1 MRIIVFICSVLLSL
15 NSYSQ
20 LIINEFSNGSSG
32 SKEFFELV
40 VEGSPGSF
48 QDIRNWI
55 VDDHSGFYGCG
66 SGNGIASGHLKFA
79 NHQNWQCVP
88 AGSIILLYNPADVN
102 TSISIANDPTDS
114 NNDGVYVLPIT
125 TGTYLEGNS
134 STPSSSSCNSFT
146 GPYSTPGSWS
156 IIALGNGADAA
167 QVIDPSNT
175 STAHHA
181 VGYGGI
187 NGPNPAIYFNGS
199 GSGTNFSFV
208 NTTNDQ
214 WSLQANW
221 TSGNASSNDSP
232 GSPNNT
238 ANANWLASMAL
249 TVDADTTQGCAPF
262 NVNFTTNSNIPG
274 YTYSWDFGDNNSG
287 NGSTT
292 SHTYTTT
299 GSYNAV
305 LTIGTPAG
313 CSIQR
318 TIPISITG
326 GGSVTAP
333 SLNSVCTNQ
342 QPFALP
348 GGTPAGGSWSGNGVS
363 SNTFDPQTAGV
374 GTHNLT
380 YTVSGACGGSDQV
393 SITVQNSP
401 NAQFSL
407 QSTTICA
414 NADPVNLNNSGGGT
428 FFGNGVANNTFNPS
442 TAGPGSHSIGYAVSN
457 GNCSDTTYQTISVIN
472 NPQINWTLPD
482 TICYGQNRTF
492 IGGAAPQGGD
502 YFLNGSQLADDS
514 IDVSNLNVDS
524 TYTLAYSLG
533 STNCFASD
541 TQIVYIEDNPSVNI
555 QFSGDTIRC
564 NSNPAQL
571 TAAGNGR
578 LIWNNGSNSGSITA
592 STSGTYWAER
602 NNYCGSDREEI
613 SFSFY
618 EDPQLSLDENLITI
632 CKGEEAVINA
642 SSNIND
648 VNWSN
653 GVTGNQIIVNQP
665 GKYTATV
672 TNECGSMSKQT
683 VLQVESPEVK
693 IKHNS
698 VKLKEYD
705 FEAIPSNYDEYSW
718 FIDDVLVETYPD
730 FRYLFSDPGE
740 HEIVVET
747 KTRNSCLAS
756 DTVLIELQNIDN
768 VFIPNAFTPNGDGI
782 NDRLKIEGEK
792 PQFFEA
798 IVFNRWGEEIARWT
812 DIQDSWDGKYRGK
825 VCADGV
831 YVLKVSYNNQSFIET
846 VQLFTR

>member
-1 MRIIVFICSVLLSL
+1 MCFNC
-15 NSYSQ
+15 YSQ

-32 SKEFFELV
+32 SKEFFELAV
-40 VEGSPGSF
+40 VGSPGSF
-48 QDIRNWI
+48 HDIRNWI
-55 VDDHSGFYGCG
+55 VDDQSGFFGCG

-79 NHQNWQCVP
+79 NHQNWECVP
-88 AGSIILLYNPADVN
+88 AGSIILLYNPSDVN
-102 TSISIANDPTDS
+102 TSISLANDPTDS

-134 STPSSSSCNSFT
+134 SNPSSSSCNSFT
-146 GPYSTPGSWS
+146 GPYSTPNSWS

-175 STAHHA
+175 STAYHA

-187 NGPNPAIYFNGS
+187 SGPNPAIYFNGS
-199 GSGTNFSFV
+199 GSGTNYSFV

-214 WSLQANW
+214 WNLQANW
-221 TSGNASSNDSP
+221 SSGNASSNDSP

-249 TVDADTTQGCAPF
+249 TVNADTTQGCAPL

-274 YTYSWDFGDNNSG
+274 YTYSWDFGDNNYG

-299 GSYNAV
+299 GNYNAV

-326 GGSVTAP
+326 GGTVTAP
-333 SLNSVCTNQ
+333 SLNSVCSNQ

-348 GGTPAGGSWSGNGVS
+348 GGSPAGGSWSGNGVF
-363 SNTFDPQTAGV
+363 SNTFDPQSAGV

-380 YTVSGACGGSDQV
+380 YTVSGACGGSGQA

-407 QSTTICA
+407 PSNSFCA
-414 NADPVNLNNSGGGT
+414 NASPISLNNTGGGT
-428 FFGNGVANNTFNPS
+428 FFGNGVTNNTFNPS
-442 TAGPGSHSIGYAVSN
+442 TAGIGNHSIGYAVSN
-457 GNCSDTTYQTISVIN
+457 GNCADTTYQTISVIN
-472 NPQINWTLPD
+472 NPQVNWSVPD
-482 TICYGQNRTF
+482 TLCFGQNRIF
-492 IGGAAPQGGD
+492 IGGASPQGGD
-502 YFLNGSQLADDS
+502 YYLNNVQLSDDS
-514 IDVSNLNVDS
+514 INISNLNVGS
-524 TYTLAYSLG
+524 SYTLVYNYASSSCY
-533 STNCFASD
+533 ASD
-541 TQIVYIEDNPSVNI
+541 TQVVYIEDNPSVDI
-555 QFSGDTIRC
+555 QFLGDTVRC

-571 TAAGNGR
+571 TATGNGR
-578 LIWNNGSNSGSITA
+578 LTWNTGSNSGSTTV

-602 NNYCGSDREEI
+602 KTYCGTERKEV

-618 EDPQLSLDENLITI
+618 EDPQLTLDESSITI
-632 CKGEEAVINA
+632 CKGEEAVVTA

-648 VNWSN
+648 ISWSN
-653 GVTGNQIIVNQP
+653 GVKGNQISVSKP
-665 GKYTATV
+665 GEYIATV
-672 TNECGSMSKQT
+672 KNECGLTNEKVVLT
-683 VLQVESPEVK
+683 VETPKVH
-693 IKHNS
+693 IKHHS
-698 VKLKEYD
+698 VRLKEYD
-705 FEAIPSNYDEYSW
+705 FEAIPSNYHEYNW
-718 FIDDVLVETYPD
+718 FIDDILIENYPN
-730 FRYLFSDPGE
+730 FSHLFSNPGE
-740 HEIVVET
+740 HEVIVEAKT
-747 KTRNSCLAS
+747 KNGCYAS
-756 DTVLIELQNIDN
+756 DTILIELQNIGN

-782 NDRLKIEGEK
+782 NDRLKIEGET

-798 IVFNRWGEEIARWT
+798 IVFNRWGEELARWT
-812 DIQDSWDGKYRGK
+812 DIHDSWDGKYRGM